1 MIDLGYK
8 DEDVISFIMAL
19 GQHMDFKKL
28 INTFIMKDI
37 LSLLKWGEGFP
48 LYKFMPEY
56 FFNSIIYDSLDISL
70 YFLEKNFYQIEKK
83 ASLIGLSFVETFRRS
98 H

>member
-1 MIDLGYK
+1 MDL
-8 DEDVISFIMAL
+8 
-19 GQHMDFKKL
+19 HRL

-37 LSLLKWGEGFP
+37 ISLLKWGES
-48 LYKFMPEY
+48 LAHYKFDSEY

-70 YFLEKNFYQIEKK
+70 YFFEKHYSLIEKK
-83 ASLIGLSFVETFRRS
+83 ISLIGLCFVETFKRS